1 MNRADRKRERD
12 GKYAVEQRCD
22 ACSEPIRG
30 GHITD
35 DEVCRGDDG
44 PGFLLC
50 ARKRCPANAPGFEDK
65 SVAERRAVYEAGR
78 AVSEAKE
85 RARAKGR
92 ATPAPVPRKMGR
104 PVDPSARRERV
115 LVRAT
120 PEQLAAWEAAA
131 AEAGH
136 SVGTWLWWI
145 ANRAA
150 EQSR

>member
-1 MNRADRKRERD
+1 MSRRKPPAVRQTLAMRAHPDEQTLAMRPPQ
-12 GKYAVEQRCD
+12 VEQ
-22 ACSEPIRG
+22 
-30 GHITD
+30 
-35 DEVCRGDDG
+35 
-44 PGFLLC
+44 
-50 ARKRCPANAPGFEDK
+50 PA
-65 SVAERRAVYEAGR
+65 
-78 AVSEAKE
+78 
-85 RARAKGR
+85 
-92 ATPAPVPRKMGR
+92 PRKMGR